1 MSPLRYKTPWRR
13 HCWFYQ
19 LVVLL
24 MIIAVDS
31 TASSSNLLDR
41 FATAFQQQGSPP
53 AAGPVIPDSLPLP
66 PISGDQV
73 DPCYDQENAGR
84 ARRCA
89 PDFVN
94 AAFGRE
100 IRASSTCGE
109 AGPSRYCVPSGTTSR
124 TSSSSSSCHV
134 CDASEDQLSHS
145 ASHLTDL
152 NNPNNV
158 TCWMSEPAPPAAN
171 NNVSLTLS
179 LGKKFE
185 VWLPGCCYTVSAFV
199 KQWLHVTCKI
209 KKNFLAL
216 SNAGRKKAE
225 LKGVCKI
232 EK

>member
-1 MSPLRYKTPWRR
+1 MSPLRYKTPCRR
-13 HCWFYQ
+13 RRCFCQ
-19 LVVLL
+19 LFVLL
-24 MIIAVDS
+24 MIIVVDIDT

-41 FATAFQQQGSPP
+41 FATAFQHQGSPP

-73 DPCYDQENAGR
+73 DPCYDQENGGR

-100 IRASSTCGE
+100 IQASSTCGE
-109 AGPSRYCVPSGTTSR
+109 AGPSRYCVTSGTTWR

-134 CDASEDQLSHS
+134 CDASDDKLSHP

-158 TCWMSEPAPPAAN
+158 TCWISEPAPPAGN
-171 NNVSLTLS
+171 NNVSLTLR

-185 VWLPGCCYTVSAFV
+185 VPYGWCCTVSAFV
-199 KQWLHVTCKI
+199 
-209 KKNFLAL
+209 
-216 SNAGRKKAE
+216 
-225 LKGVCKI
+225 
-232 EK
+232 

>member
-13 HCWFYQ
+13 RSSFYQ

-24 MIIAVDS
+24 MMIVVDA
-31 TASSSNLLDR
+31 TASSSSTLLDR
-41 FATAFQQQGSPP
+41 FASAFQHQHSPP

-66 PISGDQV
+66 PITGDQV
-73 DPCYDQENAGR
+73 DPCYDQENGGR

-89 PDFVN
+89 PHFVN

-100 IRASSTCGE
+100 IQASSTCGE
-109 AGPSRYCVPSGTTSR
+109 AGPSRYCVPSGTTWR
-124 TSSSSSSCHV
+124 TSSSSSSSSCHV
-134 CDASEDQLSHS
+134 CDASDAKLSHP

-185 VWLPGCCYTVSAFV
+185 VWLV
-199 KQWLHVTCKI
+199 
-209 KKNFLAL
+209 AL
-216 SNAGRKKAE
+216 LRFWPRNP
-225 LKGVCKI
+225 
-232 EK
+232 